1 MPMIRGNSAEEPRV
15 PPIDRAAYRRAAA
28 FLGRLKY
35 RRDLTWMQWKTL
47 RGQALSGDVE
57 GAERGLER
65 IMKRNAEEAE
75 RRENGIA

>member
-1 MPMIRGNSAEEPRV
+1 MPMIRGNRAEVPRV

-47 RGQALSGDVE
+47 RGQALSGYIE
-57 GAERGLER
+57 GAVRGLER
-65 IMKRNAEEAE
+65 IS
-75 RRENGIA
+75 RRRAGDG